1 MTLDRT
7 LHRWSGQTLFNALT
21 HRAMHELSLRR
32 WSREN
37 ENVREESSPIKHGK
51 MTKNNKK
58 NNKNTK
64 KIRNR
69 NAGI

>member
-1 MTLDRT
+1 
-7 LHRWSGQTLFNALT
+7 
-21 HRAMHELSLRR
+21 MHELSLRR